1 MTFKH
6 IYLLLLTFFFVACG
20 TPDTPQKQSTIPSWY
35 LNPPANNQFYL
46 YGEGDGAD
54 MQEAKINALNTM
66 AGKLSVEISSSM
78 INNTNTYTNGIVNT
92 YDKSISKTI
101 QQDIKKIDFTNIKTL
116 KAINQNYRYYVL
128 LQVDK
133 EQLITIKKEQF
144 LLLDKRI
151 NEIYTSSLHQKP
163 FEQIQTIYSLYNMIN
178 EAKEKL
184 NILKILQNSFNAK
197 QYLTKYNTIQDK
209 INTLKKTTPL
219 GLSSN
224 QTNKYFQNKLADLLG
239 QSHYVVQNNNDVSI
253 KLDSQIRYSKAYGW
267 DVTKVNTNITLKSY
281 GKIIANKNIESLG
294 KSSSSQ
300 ENALTHAALHFKQQI
315 ENMGIDTI
323 LFSK

>member
-6 IYLLLLTFFFVACG
+6 IFLLLLAFFFIACG
-20 TPDTPQKQSTIPSWY
+20 APDTPQKQSTIPSWY
-35 LNPPANNQFYL
+35 LNPPVNNQLYL

-54 MQEAKINALNTM
+54 MQEAKTNALNTM

-78 INNTNTYTNGIVNT
+78 VNNTNTYTNGIVNT

-133 EQLITIKKEQF
+133 EELILIKKEAF
-144 LLLDKRI
+144 FLLDKRI
-151 NEIYTSSLHQKP
+151 NEIYTSSLNKKP
-163 FEQIQTIYSLYNMIN
+163 FEQIQTIYSLNNMIN

-184 NILKILQNSFNAK
+184 NILKILQDSFNSK
-197 QYLTKYNTIQDK
+197 LYITKYNTIQDK
-209 INTLKKTTPL
+209 IHTLKNTTPIA
-219 GLSSN
+219 LSSN
-224 QTNKYFQNKLADLLG
+224 QKSKYFQNKFADLLG
-239 QSHYVVQNNNDVSI
+239 KNHYVVQNNSDISI
-253 KLDSQIRYSKAYGW
+253 SIDSQIRYSKAYGW
-267 DVTKVNTNITLKSY
+267 DVAKVNTNITLKSY

-300 ENALTHAALHFKQQI
+300 ENALANAALHFKQQI
-315 ENMGIDTI
+315 ETMGIDTI